1 MNRRYGENGKII
13 GVDINPSY
21 LKKFNIIDTDD
32 ESCKI
37 NGIRINI
44 KNNAAITML
53 NSTLCTD
60 ILIEKDVKDIK
71 DVYTNIAPEIVDD
84 VLCALLGVDKLVN
97 VLGNNEQFVK
107 KAHPSIYD
115 YINYIGCDSIKDITI
130 HIGMNTI
137 FDGGNY
143 IEFPIDNNLVGSIH
157 FNEKNEMFMIGV
169 SIGSPNG
176 NQYEYNQTLAFFRKM
191 KFVDVINFMF

>member
-1 MNRRYGENGKII
+1 MDNRKYGKNGTILGVNII
-13 GVDINPSY
+13 PIY
-21 LKKFNIIDTDD
+21 LKKFDIIDTDD

-37 NGIRINI
+37 GGIRINI
-44 KNNAAITML
+44 ENNAAITML
-53 NSTLCTD
+53 NNTLCTD
-60 ILIEKDVKDIK
+60 ICIEKNAEN
-71 DVYTNIAPEIVDD
+71 VYTNIVPEIADD
-84 VLCALLGVDKLVN
+84 MLCNLLGVDRLVN

-157 FNEKNEMFMIGV
+157 FNEKNEMFMIV
-169 SIGSPNG
+169 ISIGSPNG
-176 NQYEYNQTLAFFRKM
+176 NQYEYNQTLAFLRKM
-191 KFVDVINFMF
+191 KFIDVINFMF

>member
-1 MNRRYGENGKII
+1 MDNRKYGENGKIL

-21 LKKFNIIDTDD
+21 LKKFDIINTDD

-37 NGIRINI
+37 GGIRINI
-44 KNNAAITML
+44 ENNAAITML
-53 NSTLCTD
+53 NNTLCTD
-60 ILIEKDVKDIK
+60 ICIEKNAEN
-71 DVYTNIAPEIVDD
+71 VYTNIAPEIVDD

-107 KAHPSIYD
+107 KAYPSIYD
-115 YINYIGCDSIKDITI
+115 YINYVGCNSVKDITI

-143 IEFPIDNNLVGSIH
+143 IEFPIDNNLIASIH

-191 KFVDVINFMF
+191 KFIDVINFMF

>member
-1 MNRRYGENGKII
+1 MDNRKYGENGKIL
-13 GVDINPSY
+13 GVDINPNY
-21 LKKFNIIDTDD
+21 LKKFDIIDTDD

-37 NGIRINI
+37 GGIRINI
-44 KNNAAITML
+44 ENNAAITML
-53 NSTLCTD
+53 NNTLCTD
-60 ILIEKDVKDIK
+60 ICIEKNAEN
-71 DVYTNIAPEIVDD
+71 VYINIVPEIADD
-84 VLCALLGVDKLVN
+84 MLCNLLGVDRLVN

-157 FNEKNEMFMIGV
+157 FNEKNEMFMIV
-169 SIGSPNG
+169 ISIGSPNG
-176 NQYEYNQTLAFFRKM
+176 NQYEYNQTLAFLRKM
-191 KFVDVINFMF
+191 KFIDVINFMF

>member
-1 MNRRYGENGKII
+1 MDNRKYGKNGTIL

-21 LKKFNIIDTDD
+21 LKKFNIINTDD

-37 NGIRINI
+37 GGIRINI
-44 KNNAAITML
+44 ENNAAITML
-53 NSTLCTD
+53 NNTLCTD
-60 ILIEKDVKDIK
+60 ICIEKNAEN
-71 DVYTNIAPEIVDD
+71 VYTNIVPEIVDD
-84 VLCALLGVDKLVN
+84 MLCALLGVDRLVN

-157 FNEKNEMFMIGV
+157 FNEKNEMFMIV
-169 SIGSPNG
+169 ISIGSPNG

-191 KFVDVINFMF
+191 KFIDVINFMF

>member
-1 MNRRYGENGKII
+1 MDNRKYGENGKIL
-13 GVDINPSY
+13 GVNIIPIY
-21 LKKFNIIDTDD
+21 LKKFDIINTDD

-37 NGIRINI
+37 GGIRINI
-44 KNNAAITML
+44 ENNAAITML
-53 NSTLCTD
+53 NNTLCTD
-60 ILIEKDVKDIK
+60 ICIEKNAEN
-71 DVYTNIAPEIVDD
+71 VYTNIVPEIADD
-84 VLCALLGVDKLVN
+84 MLCNLLGVDRLVN

-157 FNEKNEMFMIGV
+157 FNEKNEMFMIV
-169 SIGSPNG
+169 ISIGSPNG

-191 KFVDVINFMF
+191 KFIDVINFMF